1 MPTDS
6 IARLDRLFAT
16 AAVLVVAAA
25 SLAGVGMRQKRH
37 RGFGFWVAGLA
48 LAALG
53 AGLCAAGQNTWV
65 QLPGTLLLMQW
76 TMLMLVRCPMLMVV
90 QWPTLMLVQWPMLM
104 LVRMR
109 RLKARRNIP
118 GHEQADRWLLGAAGL
133 TSVMV
138 CMSPATPDQVVWTA
152 AICSVVLHI

>member
-6 IARLDRLFAT
+6 IARLDMLFAP

-25 SLAGVGMRQKRH
+25 SLAGVSMRQKRH

-65 QLPGTLLLMQW
+65 QLPGTLLL
-76 TMLMLVRCPMLMVV
+76 V
-90 QWPTLMLVQWPMLM
+90 QWPKLM

-109 RLKARRNIP
+109 RLNARRDIP
-118 GHEQADRWLLGAAGL
+118 GHEQADRWLSGAAGL